1 MSFDGGDD
9 REVTY
14 RIILSNIEQRD
25 DLANIKELFIE
36 YAESLGVDL
45 SFQGFEEELN
55 TLPGKYAEPEGCII
69 LASVEDA
76 PAGCVALRK
85 INNEICE
92 MKRLYVKSQFRSLG
106 LGKKL
111 ANSIIEKARELGYEY
126 IRLDTLPTMKRAQ
139 EMYREMGFYEIEPYI
154 YNPVEGTRY
163 LEKKL

>member
-1 MSFDGGDD
+1 MSFDSGDD

>member
-1 MSFDGGDD
+1 MSFDCGDE
-9 REVTY
+9 REMTY
-14 RIILSNIEQRD
+14 RLMVNNIEQRD
-25 DLANIKELFIE
+25 NLANIKELFIE

-45 SFQGFEEELN
+45 SFQGFEDELN
-55 TLPGKYAEPEGCII
+55 NLPGKYAEPEGCII

-111 ANSIIEKARELGYEY
+111 ANSIIEKARELGYDY
-126 IRLDTLPTMKRAQ
+126 VRLDTLPTMKRAQ

-154 YNPVEGTRY
+154 YNPVEGTKY